1 MKSLLLFNANI
12 ITMDEVKTYEAV
24 LIRDGDIRDLGRN
37 EDMLTRWVGTPS
49 MDIKGATIL
58 PAFFDCHVHALT
70 TGMNALA
77 IDVYDVTDITALIEI
92 LKQADREY
100 EPGRWIFCKRFDESR
115 VTEGRPPLMAELDV
129 INRPVF
135 ISDRGKHYTV
145 VNRLAYDALGIHEG
159 IEGVRI
165 DSQGNPIGRLQDQS
179 NRTAQAEFFARWTAE
194 ERKHAIHTTAQLA
207 ASRGITTIN
216 AIEGLDSS
224 DDDVPIIAEAINELS
239 IDMRIWWNTDT
250 IQKPLSM
257 GWKWWGGDF
266 LLDGSIGSRTAAFDD
281 PYADSD
287 TCGYLNYTD
296 DQVYTI
302 IEESLIRDVAV
313 SFHCIGQQGIRQAL
327 DQMEKALDAHPE
339 KRANHKLR
347 LEHFGWPDPEDIL
360 RCANLH
366 IKISTQPA
374 FTYLRGGP
382 GSVYH
387 QRLGE
392 QRDRQAYPLRRLLDA
407 GVVLGGGSDSDVTPM
422 DALLGIHAAVNPPY
436 PENAITPLEA
446 LRMYTT
452 DAAIV
457 AFEDDRKGK
466 ISVGMQG
473 DLVVLD
479 QDPLI
484 IDPTKIKDIKVLYT
498 IHQGNVVFSSDSPD
512 KNK

>member
-1 MKSLLLFNANI
+1 MNSLLLLNGNI
-12 ITMDEVKTYEAV
+12 LTMDEGKVYEDV
-24 LIRDGDIRDLGRN
+24 LIQDGDIRDLGN
-37 EDMLTRWVGTPS
+37 TEEMSIHLNGIPS
-49 MDIKGATIL
+49 MDLKGATVL

-77 IDVYDVTDITALIEI
+77 IDLYDVADIPALIEV
-92 LKQADREY
+92 LKHADQEY

-115 VTEGRPPLMAELDV
+115 VNEGRPPVMTELDT
-129 INRPVF
+129 IKRPVF

-145 VNRLAYDALGIHEG
+145 VNRLAYEMLGIHEG

-165 DSQGNPIGRLQDQS
+165 DPEGKPNGRLQDQS

-194 ERKHAIHTTAQLA
+194 ERKHAIHTTAKLA

-224 DDDVPIIAEAINELS
+224 DDDVPIIAQAINELP
-239 IDMRIWWNTDT
+239 IDMRVWWNTDS

-281 PYADSD
+281 PYADAD

-296 DQVYTI
+296 DQVYEI
-302 IEESLIRDVAV
+302 IEQSLIRDVAV
-313 SFHCIGQQGIRQAL
+313 SFHCIGQRGIRQAL
-327 DQMEKALDAHPE
+327 DQMEKALEAHPE
-339 KRANHKLR
+339 KRSNHKLR

-360 RCANLH
+360 RCVNLH

-382 GSVYH
+382 GSVYN

-392 QRDRQAYPLRRLLDA
+392 KRDRQAYPLRKMLDA
-407 GVVLGGGSDSDVTPM
+407 GIVLGGGSDSDVTPM

-436 PENAITPLEA
+436 PENAITPIEA

-452 DAAIV
+452 DAARV
-457 AFEDDRKGK
+457 AFEEHRKGK
-466 ISVGMQG
+466 ISIGMQG

-479 QDPLI
+479 QDPLT
-484 IDPTKIKDIKVLYT
+484 IDPTKIKDIKVLHT
-498 IHQGNVVFSSDSPD
+498 IHKGEIIF
-512 KNK
+512 

>member
-1 MKSLLLFNANI
+1 MNSLLLLNGNI
-12 ITMDEVKTYEAV
+12 LTMDEGKVYEAV
-24 LIRDGDIRDLGRN
+24 LIQDGDIRDLGN
-37 EDMLTRWVGTPS
+37 TEEMSIHLNGIPS
-49 MDIKGATIL
+49 MDLKGATVL

-77 IDVYDVTDITALIEI
+77 IDLYDVADIPALIEV
-92 LKQADREY
+92 LKHADQEY
-100 EPGRWIFCKRFDESR
+100 EPGRWLFCKRFDESR
-115 VTEGRPPLMAELDV
+115 VKEGRPPVMTELDT
-129 INRPVF
+129 IKRPVF

-145 VNRLAYDALGIHEG
+145 VNRLAYEMLGIHEG

-165 DSQGNPIGRLQDQS
+165 DPEGKPNGRLQDQS
-179 NRTAQAEFFARWTAE
+179 NRTAQAEFFARWTTE
-194 ERKHAIHTTAQLA
+194 ERKRAIHTTAKLA

-224 DDDVPIIAEAINELS
+224 DEDVPIIAQAINELP
-239 IDMRIWWNTDT
+239 IDMRVWWNTDS

-281 PYADSD
+281 PYADAD

-296 DQVYTI
+296 DQVYEI
-302 IEESLIRDVAV
+302 IEQSLIRDVAV
-313 SFHCIGQQGIRQAL
+313 SFHCIGQRGIRQAL
-327 DQMEKALDAHPE
+327 DQMEKALEAHPE
-339 KRANHKLR
+339 KRSNHKLR
-347 LEHFGWPDPEDIL
+347 LEHFGWPDSVDIS
-360 RCANLH
+360 RCADLQ

-382 GSVYH
+382 GSVYN

-392 QRDRQAYPLRRLLDA
+392 KRDRQAYPLRKMLDA
-407 GVVLGGGSDSDVTPM
+407 GIVLGGGSDSDVTPM

-452 DAAIV
+452 NAARV
-457 AFEDDRKGK
+457 AFEEHRKGK
-466 ISVGMQG
+466 ISIGMQG

-479 QDPLI
+479 QDPLT
-484 IDPTKIKDIKVLYT
+484 IDPTKIKDIKVLHT
-498 IHQGNVVFSSDSPD
+498 IHNGEIIF
-512 KNK
+512 